1 MISRFICVE
10 ELEFLAGDFYEDVSI
25 AEILRELRPPP
36 EAIVSP
42 DRYRQIFKITEVMR
56 IACEVAQK
64 KRIEGPWS
72 AFLRQIS
79 DHDEER

>member
-25 AEILRELRPPP
+25 G
-36 EAIVSP
+36 
-42 DRYRQIFKITEVMR
+42 RYREIFKITEVMR

-72 AFLRQIS
+72 AFLQQIS
-79 DHDEER
+79 DHDEKR

>member
-56 IACEVAQK
+56 VACEVAQK

-72 AFLRQIS
+72 AFLQKIS
-79 DHDEER
+79 DQEEKR